1 MDIYPF
7 HSNTFY
13 TNMENEILCLPNDY
27 DDILNNYINSSK
39 YPIDLQNDILNIS
52 EKDLNEKCNGLLSC
66 INRSV
71 KKLLL
76 MLLVSKKN
84 EYYMEK
90 NMENEITER
99 IKNES
104 MLLKDDGMFYLN
116 SLNIPINNKTE
127 KIENNI
133 SSSMRS
139 KIFKKKI
146 SSVKSYYFD
155 KDSER
160 SRHVTN
166 IIIDENQFYL
176 FSTLRSKLKH
186 YIKVYPFYERS
197 SEISNYLKRIDLN
210 KNVLM
215 KYINCYEV

>member
-1 MDIYPF
+1 
-7 HSNTFY
+7 
-13 TNMENEILCLPNDY
+13 MENEILCLPNDY

-76 MLLVSKKN
+76 MLSVSKRN
-84 EYYMEK
+84 GYYMEK

-104 MLLKDDGMFYLN
+104 ILLKDDGMFFLN

-127 KIENNI
+127 NTENNI
-133 SSSMRS
+133 SSLMRY
-139 KIFKKKI
+139 KMFIKEI

-155 KDSER
+155 NVER

-166 IIIDENQFYL
+166 IFTTCLFGKIDENQSYL
-176 FSTLRSKLKH
+176 FSTLVSKLKH

-197 SEISNYLKRIDLN
+197 SEISNYLKRIDIK

>member
-1 MDIYPF
+1 
-7 HSNTFY
+7 
-13 TNMENEILCLPNDY
+13 MENEILCLSNDY

-104 MLLKDDGMFYLN
+104 MLLKDDGMFFLN

-139 KIFKKKI
+139 KIFIKEI

-155 KDSER
+155 KDYER

-166 IIIDENQFYL
+166 IISTCLFGNIDENQFYL
-176 FSTLRSKLKH
+176 FSTLVSKLKH

-215 KYINCYEV
+215 KYVNCYEV